1 MPPAVEVQ
9 SLNHW
14 TPREVLKG
22 LIKRLAHG
30 AQPPPSSA
38 SQSPQSPEV
47 FPGPGSEGSSLEA
60 HSLLIEDRVEGV
72 GQLGVPGEMRIWKA
86 KLI

>member
-1 MPPAVEVQ
+1 MPRAVEGQ

-14 TPREVLKG
+14 ITRKSSKDL
-22 LIKRLAHG
+22 LRRQACG

-47 FPGPGSEGSSLEA
+47 FPGPASEGPSLEA
-60 HSLLIEDRVEGV
+60 HSLLIEDRADGV
-72 GQLGVPGEMRIWKA
+72 GQLGAPGEM
-86 KLI
+86 